1 MQRYRIGVLMGGSS
15 SEVQISLQSGQAVY
29 EHLDP
34 SLFEPYRIHILPSS
48 WYVLDDEGRSHE
60 VDQTTFPAA

>member
-34 SLFEPYRIHILPSS
+34 SCFDPYRTHILSNGC
-48 WYVLDDEGRSHE
+48 YVWTTKAVRTKWIE
-60 VDQTTFPAA
+60 TTFPAA